1 MEVLTVAAVAPCLKY
16 EEITPPKAVDF
27 CHITDN
33 TYELKEVIKMEAEIL
48 KSLNFEMGNPHVN
61 TFLNEFIGFA
71 TENQKTSKLQ
81 MEFLCNY
88 LAELSLL
95 DYECIRFLPSTVAA
109 SVIFLARFII
119 RPGVHPWI
127 LEKANI
133 VSKPFT
139 RQENTIIQT
148 CAVACYSASYG
159 DVANHKTR
167 SVEIDLDDL
176 MNYKDLDEEFL
187 TRVTENT
194 RRYVGIFADAIDE
207 LMPEPTE
214 AFIDDDHDILM
225 TQRSDEGTEGAD
237 GSDPHQKM
245 PSEIKR
251 FLLLCTPVRIVAL
264 KSTRF
269 LGWIFLGWIFFQ
281 ELAEHV
287 PKGHIPRTMT
297 VHLRGELTRKVA
309 PGDVVELSG
318 IFLPIPYVGFR
329 AMRAGLVAD
338 TYLEAMSVS
347 HFKKK
352 YEEYELRGDEEEQIK
367 RLAEDGDIYDKLARS
382 LAPEIFGHEDIK
394 KALLLLLV
402 GAPHRQLKDGMKVI
416 NFILFEAHMFN
427 GA

>member
-1 MEVLTVAAVAPCLKY
+1 
-16 EEITPPKAVDF
+16 
-27 CHITDN
+27 
-33 TYELKEVIKMEAEIL
+33 MEAEIL

-119 RPGVHPWI
+119 RPGVHPW
-127 LEKANI
+127 
-133 VSKPFT
+133 
-139 RQENTIIQT
+139 Q
-148 CAVACYSASYG
+148 

-251 FLLLCTPVRIVAL
+251 FFEVYVKASSKGRPFTIREVKASNIGQLVRLAGIV
-264 KSTRF
+264 TRCSDVKPLMQVVVYTCEDCGF
-269 LGWIFLGWIFFQ
+269 EIYQ
-281 ELAEHV
+281 
-287 PKGHIPRTMT
+287 
-297 VHLRGELTRKVA
+297 VA

-352 YEEYELRGDEEEQIK
+352 YEEYELRGDGEEQIK

-402 GAPHRQLKDGMKVI
+402 GAPHRQLKDGIKVI